1 MYFIKIDIGHWDN
14 LGSSMLEAIKDKSDC
29 MVFGE
34 KESRTVSIRE
44 NTPYDTIV
52 VDICHYT
59 FVRTY
64 GMNDTESKP

>member
-1 MYFIKIDIGHWDN
+1 
-14 LGSSMLEAIKDKSDC
+14 MLEAIKDKSDC

-64 GMNDTESKP
+64 GMNNTESKP